1 METQSLVPEYWNH
14 NTAYHRWILKCIGN
28 NNRRI
33 LDVGCGEG
41 LLMNRLLPRAS
52 LVIGIDPDPGA
63 IKRAGLRLTDKA
75 NALFETTDFLS
86 YKAGSFDAI
95 VFVASLH
102 HMNAEQAFRKSRELL
117 APNGV
122 LLVVGCARPKTVLD
136 WVVEIGRTPLA
147 GIGTM
152 LHHESSPGV
161 ITKYPESSPGEIK
174 SLAKAILPGVFMR
187 QALYYRYL
195 LFWRKPPSSRGTAS

>member
-1 METQSLVPEYWNH
+1 MEPQSLVTDYWNH
-14 NTAYHRWILKCIGN
+14 NTAYHRWIFKCIGKD
-28 NNRRI
+28 NRRI

-41 LLMNRLLPRAS
+41 LLVNRLLPRAS
-52 LVIGIDPDPGA
+52 LVIGIDPDPET
-63 IKRAGLRLTDKA
+63 IKRAEFRLPDKA

-86 YKAGSFDAI
+86 YKAEPGSFDAI

-102 HMNAEQAFRKSRELL
+102 HMNADQAFRKSRELL

-122 LLVVGCARPKTVLD
+122 LCARPKTVLD
-136 WVVEIGRTPLA
+136 WAVEIGRTPLA
-147 GIGTM
+147 RIGAM

-161 ITKYPESSPGEIK
+161 ITKHPESSPGEIK
-174 SLAKAILPGVFMR
+174 SLAKAILPGVYMR

-195 LFWRKPPSSRGTAS
+195 LFWRKPPSSRGNAS